1 MTIKKQIYDAYNE
14 NKDSLINILAELLD
28 NGEEPEI
35 IAELIK
41 EDNNLYMI
49 YKNECLQNNLLKKD
63 LSGNLNDVFGEL

>member
-1 MTIKKQIYDAYNE
+1 MTIKKRIYDAYNE
-14 NKDSLINILAELLD
+14 NKDSLINILIDLLD
-28 NGEEPEI
+28 NGEEPEV

-63 LSGNLNDVFGEL
+63 LSDNLDDVFGEL